1 MTRRVD
7 VKHNYVVSS
16 PPHLVAGDDETG
28 QCDAGHFDTM
38 IIDHVR
44 WAENEGEGLGW
55 VWRSHGFAPKDA
67 PTNT

>member
-1 MTRRVD
+1 MNTRAFMTRRVD

-38 IIDHVR
+38 VIDYVR
-44 WAENEGEGLGW
+44 
-55 VWRSHGFAPKDA
+55 
-67 PTNT
+67 